1 MEMKLD
7 NRLKD
12 KDIDYLIVYRQEL
25 LVTSEERQK
34 FTCSHDSPSSKLF
47 HLCLFGHMSKH
58 LSILIFV
65 GIRGMTSPAL

>member
-7 NRLKD
+7 SRLKD
-12 KDIDYLIVYRQEL
+12 EDIDYLIVYRQEL
-25 LVTSEERQK
+25 LVTSKEQQK
-34 FTCSHDSPSSKLF
+34 FTCSLDSTSSKLF

-58 LSILIFV
+58 QSILIFV